1 MAFKKPL
8 VTPPIQNAAVLPERC
23 PGPWISPPV
32 TPEQA
37 EDPVLPHVDTE
48 MLAEFNKTLVT
59 PLSHNAA
66 VLPECR
72 LVTQISSPGPLVMV
86 APEFAD
92 DSVVNRSPAND
103 EKQSLGDSGDEPL
116 EARFTQNAAILPDYC
131 CPSPGDSYS
140 PGRETLVSVAS
151 DTPDLLI
158 HSRSVSEYQQLFHSV
173 VDVLVRRKESINR
186 SKKIKRR
193 LWFQLFRSTAEPDT
207 ESCDDLVHTVHKE
220 LNSLKFYTKFK

>member
-8 VTPPIQNAAVLPERC
+8 VTPLIQNAAVLPEHC

-37 EDPVLPHVDTE
+37 EDPVLQD
-48 MLAEFNKTLVT
+48 EFNKTLVT

-72 LVTQISSPGPLVMV
+72 LVTQISSPGPETLMV

-186 SKKIKRR
+186 SKS
-193 LWFQLFRSTAEPDT
+193 Q
-207 ESCDDLVHTVHKE
+207 ESRGDCGFSSSVPLQSRTLSHVMT
-220 LNSLKFYTKFK
+220 